1 MGILIIEKN
10 NFASKKV
17 LIFLKDVD
25 IENVLVSN
33 KISGGEKKWIFYWFG
48 YLYNDYQFKPL
59 HLMLP
64 KARGYVKI
72 CDRQTK
78 YVYFLI
84 EHDELLEKYNSI
96 LDKVSADIKKEF
108 DSKPVHNK

>member
-1 MGILIIEKN
+1 
-10 NFASKKV
+10 
-17 LIFLKDVD
+17 
-25 IENVLVSN
+25 
-33 KISGGEKKWIFYWFG
+33 
-48 YLYNDYQFKPL
+48 
-59 HLMLP
+59 MLP

-78 YVYFLI
+78 YVCFLI

>member
-1 MGILIIEKN
+1 
-10 NFASKKV
+10 
-17 LIFLKDVD
+17 
-25 IENVLVSN
+25 
-33 KISGGEKKWIFYWFG
+33 
-48 YLYNDYQFKPL
+48 
-59 HLMLP
+59 MLP
-64 KARGYVKI
+64 KARGYVKL

-96 LDKVSADIKKEF
+96 SDKVSADIKKEF

>member
-1 MGILIIEKN
+1 M
-10 NFASKKV
+10 
-17 LIFLKDVD
+17 KDVH

-33 KISGGEKKWIFYWFG
+33 KISGGEKFG

-59 HLMLP
+59 HLMLS
-64 KARGYVKI
+64 KARGYVKL

-96 LDKVSADIKKEF
+96 LGKVSADIKKEF